1 MEILDYVHVRLWRFY
16 LSTVVWYKYT
26 MAMNIKNPETYR
38 LAQELA
44 AKMGTSLTEAVT
56 QAVREKL
63 WEFERDQRMKRALAT
78 AKDASAR
85 MPDEFKKSNPDNEL
99 YDEFGL
105 PK

>member
-1 MEILDYVHVRLWRFY
+1 MRLWRFY
-16 LSTVVWYKYT
+16 LSTIVWYKYT
-26 MAMNIKNPETYR
+26 MAMNIKNPETHR

-44 AKMGTSLTEAVT
+44 AKMGTSITEAIT

-63 WEFERDQRMKRALAT
+63 WEFERDQRTKRALAT
-78 AKDASAR
+78 ARDAATR
-85 MPDEFKKSNPDNEL
+85 MPDEFKKLSLDEEL